1 MYTGK
6 TPKYIKFKKILK
18 KINIHLLWKRKLK
31 KVKNVKSKEKWKKK
45 KQLYTLYCFALAQN
59 PLRDYGFYLKK

>member
-1 MYTGK
+1 M
-6 TPKYIKFKKILK
+6 
-18 KINIHLLWKRKLK
+18 
-31 KVKNVKSKEKWKKK
+31 KKK

>member
-31 KVKNVKSKEKWKKK
+31 KVKNVKSKEK
-45 KQLYTLYCFALAQN
+45 
-59 PLRDYGFYLKK
+59 